1 MIAAL
6 ALSGFVLLVLI
17 HRIVLWHKVK
27 HYYRPHAFEHDLIQ
41 LNADLYAR
49 RMERTGI
56 TPGGSSYVWYDDY
69 VREKTYS
76 EPPYGRY

>member
-56 TPGGSSYVWYDDY
+56 TLAGHRMW
-69 VREKTYS
+69 VR
-76 EPPYGRY
+76 